1 MPRFRLLAAALA
13 VAAGFTGAA
22 HATTTTTTPA
32 TATRGV
38 VLVTTNL
45 AYQGANAA
53 GTGIVLT
60 KSGEVLTNNHVIRG
74 ATAITV
80 IVPAT
85 GKRYSASVLGYD
97 INDDV
102 ALLKVSGATNLAVAT
117 RGNSATLRVGAV
129 TTAVGNANGGGKL
142 VITKGRVTALNRTIT
157 VSDDQGGRT
166 LLRGLIR
173 TSARLVPGDSGGPL
187 LDAAGRVIGV
197 DSAGSATFAL
207 ETSDGYAIP
216 INKALTLVE
225 QMEAGKTSALVHI
238 GKTAF
243 LGMSVADRNG
253 GGVAV
258 QSVVSGLPAANA
270 GIAQG
275 DVVTALDS
283 TPVNSL
289 ADLRSALFLH
299 HPGDAVTISFT
310 DTVGNQTSA
319 QIVLADGPPQ

>member
-1 MPRFRLLAAALA
+1 MPRFRVIAAALVA
-13 VAAGFTGAA
+13 AAGFAGAA
-22 HATTTTTTPA
+22 NATTTTTAPSTS
-32 TATRGV
+32 TKGV

-45 AYQGANAA
+45 AYENANAA

-60 KSGEVLTNNHVIRG
+60 KTGEILTNNHVIRG
-74 ATAITV
+74 ATTINV

-85 GKRYSASVLGYD
+85 GRKYSASVIGYD
-97 INDDV
+97 ISDDV

-117 RGNSATLRVGAV
+117 RGNSATLKIGAL
-129 TTAVGNANGGGKL
+129 TTAVGNANGGGRL
-142 VITKGRVTALNRTIT
+142 VITKGRVTGLNRTIT
-157 VSDDQGGRT
+157 VSDDQGGQSA
-166 LLRGLIR
+166 LSGLIQ

-187 LDAAGRVIGV
+187 LDKAGRVIGM
-197 DSAGSATFAL
+197 DSAGSANFAF

-216 INKALTLVE
+216 INKAITLVK
-225 QMEAGKTSALVHI
+225 QIEAGKASALVHI

-275 DVVTALDS
+275 DVITALDS

-289 ADLRSALFLH
+289 NDLRAALFSH
-299 HPGDAVTISFT
+299 HPGDSVTLYFT

-319 QIVLADGPPQ
+319 TIVLADGPPQ

>member
-1 MPRFRLLAAALA
+1 VPRIRFLTAAVLAAAA
-13 VAAGFTGAA
+13 FAGSA
-22 HATTTTTTPA
+22 HATTAPA
-32 TATRGV
+32 PAKPTKGV
-38 VLVTTNL
+38 VIVTTNL
-45 AYQGANAA
+45 AYESASAA

-74 ATAITV
+74 ATTITV

-97 INDDV
+97 IADDV
-102 ALLKVSGATNLAVAT
+102 ALIKMSGASGLTVAT
-117 RGNSATLRVGAV
+117 RGNSATLKIGAK

-142 VITKGRVTALNRTIT
+142 VITKGTVTGLNRTIT
-157 VSDDQGGRT
+157 VNDDQGGQSQ
-166 LLRGLIR
+166 LSGLIE

-187 LDAAGRVIGV
+187 LDAAGRVIGM
-197 DSAGSATFAL
+197 DAAGSATFAF

-216 INKALTLVE
+216 INKAITLVK
-225 QMEAGKTSALVHI
+225 QMEAGQASSLVHI

-243 LGMSVADRNG
+243 IGMNVADANS

-258 QSVVSGLPAANA
+258 QSVVPNLPAANA

-275 DVVTALDS
+275 DVITALDS
-283 TPVNSL
+283 MPVNTTD
-289 ADLRSALFLH
+289 DLRAALFTH
-299 HPGDAVTISFT
+299 HPGDSVTVYFT
-310 DTVGNQTSA
+310 DPLGNQTSA